1 MGCYRQLQAS
11 LACWKGVRAQRTQ
24 RLVSSCYSV
33 CAAGTCDQL
42 HVTNNKHTQSMLP
55 DHFPHRHINNICCA
69 GSILYRASK
78 TKAFVSVA
86 TRSSYLFTNEN
97 EKNASPPLKLSLI
110 PSTFPNVLPSL
121 FSLNI
126 DIMIPILISPL
137 NWAFLWFLKI
147 KWEITAYESL

>member
-1 MGCYRQLQAS
+1 MFHAGNTEAALDMQFKRWDVTDSCRPVRHAER
-11 LACWKGVRAQRTQ
+11 GVRAQRTQ

-69 GSILYRASK
+69 GSILYRAAK
-78 TKAFVSVA
+78 TTAFVSVA

-121 FSLNI
+121 FSHNI

-137 NWAFLWFLKI
+137 N
-147 KWEITAYESL
+147 